1 MLSLFNEDFFHR
13 ARIYNIPNEAM
24 LKRRYLEDYTKLHS
38 YLLSRKFILPN
49 DHILIK
55 LIKSVNVS
63 FKRDLYDYV
72 ETVRDA
78 TPDLE
83 AMLKLTSPLNFY
95 LPNYKTN
102 FYNNKCT
109 EVLISVRED
118 FDITLAMKHWKNLE
132 PLRVISHPFTDLSYT
147 PLVGKYVSSNAS
159 GMVYIFI
166 DVPKLMFQYRMW
178 VREQLNNKQPV
189 GELSKFLIDYPL
201 FNLMKSHTDVAMFNR
216 IHNVLRDKQSDPYNP
231 KISLATIDNTKY
243 AEGAAQVFVS
253 QIIKSPIRFDEII
266 QNMPTVFNKD
276 FLNVIRLPD
285 IAKTRQVKAV
295 LVGARLKLF
304 EFLLEVNAVQKSSI
318 NRSWLNTISNELKYL
333 SNENILRFGLQSETD
348 EQVRNIRRLLVDA
361 GF

>member
-1 MLSLFNEDFFHR
+1 MLSLFNEPMFHR
-13 ARIYNIPNEAM
+13 ARIYNIPSEAV
-24 LKRRYLEDYTKLHS
+24 LKRRYTEDYVKLHS

-49 DHILIK
+49 DHILVK

-72 ETVRDA
+72 ETIRDT

-95 LPNYKTN
+95 LPNYKSN
-102 FYNNKCT
+102 FYNSKCT

-118 FDITLAMKHWKNLE
+118 FDIADALKNWKNLE
-132 PLRVISHPFTDLSYT
+132 PLKVMNHPFTDLSYT
-147 PLVGKYVSSNAS
+147 PLVGKYVSSNAH
-159 GMVYIFI
+159 GMVYIFL

-178 VREQLNNKQPV
+178 IREQLNNKQPV
-189 GELSKFLIDYPL
+189 GEISKFLIDYPL
-201 FNLMKSHTDVAMFNR
+201 FNLMKSHTDIAMFNR
-216 IHNVLRDKQSDPYNP
+216 VHNVLRKVESDPFNS
-231 KISLATIDNTKY
+231 KIGLATLDNTKY
-243 AEGAAQVFVS
+243 AQSAAEVFVA

-276 FLNVIRLPD
+276 FIDVIRLPD
-285 IAKTRQVKAV
+285 IAKTRQVKTV

-318 NRSWLNTISNELKYL
+318 NRTWLNTISNELRYL
-333 SNENILRFGLQSETD
+333 NTENILKYGLLADTD
-348 EQVRNIRRLLVDA
+348 DQVRNIRRLLADA
-361 GF
+361 GY